1 MSSSFNT
8 DRRRSDDRSRPPS
21 PPAEGLP
28 RARGAAGARPLAV
41 ALCVVVV
48 AATAG
53 PAAAAEPISFRRQV
67 APILVEQC
75 LACHGPKK
83 AEGGYRVDTYAE
95 ALAAGDSA
103 TPGFLPQDPQ
113 GSEAFRRIV
122 ATDLEER
129 MPLDGDPLP
138 AEQVAVLRR
147 WIEEGATFDG
157 PDKKAALPTILPPP
171 IHPPAPDA
179 YPQPV
184 PIAALAF
191 SPDGSQLVVG
201 GYHELTVW
209 DPADGHLLRR
219 IGNIGQRT
227 SALCFSPDGKAVAVA
242 CGTPGRLGE
251 VRIVDVASGR
261 VTAVLGTAADMVLD
275 VAYSPA
281 GDRLAVGGSDG
292 VLRVYAADGGA
303 QELAIPCHS
312 DWVHAVAWSAD
323 GGRLATASRDKTAK
337 VIDVKTGELLGTFS
351 GHGQPVKGVAFH
363 PDGAEM
369 FSAGAD
375 KKIQRWKLADTTKIA
390 EIGFADEVSRLPTGG
405 GFLFAASA
413 DKTVR
418 QFDGRTQA
426 EVRRYAG
433 ATDWPLCV
441 AFHAG
446 TARIAAGCFNGEIRV
461 WNAADGAAVTTILAA
476 PHLAK
481 R

>member
-1 MSSSFNT
+1 M
-8 DRRRSDDRSRPPS
+8 
-21 PPAEGLP
+21 
-28 RARGAAGARPLAV
+28 
-41 ALCVVVV
+41 
-48 AATAG
+48 
-53 PAAAAEPISFRRQV
+53 
-67 APILVEQC
+67 
-75 LACHGPKK
+75 ACHGPKK
-83 AEGGYRVDTYAE
+83 AEGGYRVDTFAE
-95 ALAAGDSA
+95 AMAAGDSQ
-103 TPGFLPQDPQ
+103 TPGFRPQDLQ

-122 ATDLEER
+122 ATDPDER

-171 IHPPAPDA
+171 IHPRSPEA

-191 SPDGSQLVVG
+191 SPDGSQVVAG

-227 SALCFSPDGKAVAVA
+227 SAVCFSPDGKAIAVA

-251 VRIVDVASGR
+251 VRVVDVAGGT
-261 VTAVLGTAADMVLD
+261 VTAVIGTAADTLLD
-275 VAYSPA
+275 AAYSPA
-281 GDRLAVGGSDG
+281 GDRLAVAGTDG
-292 VLRVYAADGGA
+292 VLRVFAAATGA

-323 GGRLATASRDKTAK
+323 GGRLASASRDKTAK
-337 VIDVKTGELLGTFS
+337 VIDAKTGELLATFS
-351 GHGQPVKGVAFH
+351 GHGQPVRGVAFH
-363 PDGAEM
+363 PDGEEM

-375 KKIQRWKLADTTKIA
+375 KTVQRWKLADTTKTA
-390 EIGFADEVSRLPTGG
+390 EIGFDGEVYRLPMVG

-426 EVRRYAG
+426 FLRQYAG
-433 ATDWPLCV
+433 SADWPLCV
-441 AFHAG
+441 AFHPG

-476 PHLAK
+476 PHLTK